1 MRGQPFMPGRRL
13 LQRRSPNR
21 VEEVEWR
28 QSHLTGGERV
38 SKQYGDVE
46 VTNLGDFVALVEIQ
60 RAPNN
65 FFDVDLIHSLVAA
78 FDELDED
85 PECRVSVLASAGKHF
100 CAGANFGSPRDSAER
115 STRSEEG
122 GNPLYREAVR
132 LFRNRKQVIAAVQGA
147 AVGGGFGLAMFPDF
161 RVGCPEARFTANFVK
176 LGFTP
181 GFGLTH
187 TLPRIIGQQAAA
199 DLFYT
204 GRRMG
209 GEEAHRVGIL
219 DRMVPQAEVRDAAIA
234 YAREIAENAPLALM
248 SVRASM
254 RGALADAVQAATDHE
269 GREQFRLQRTNDH
282 KEGVKAVA
290 ERRPGNFT
298 GS

>member
-1 MRGQPFMPGRRL
+1 MM
-13 LQRRSPNR
+13 
-21 VEEVEWR
+21 
-28 QSHLTGGERV
+28 GER
-38 SKQYGDVE
+38 YGDVE
-46 VTNLGDFVALVEIQ
+46 VTDQGGYVTLVEIQ

-65 FFDVDLIHSLVAA
+65 FFDVDLIQSLATA
-78 FDELDED
+78 FEDLDENPD
-85 PECRVSVLASAGKHF
+85 CRAIVLASEGKHF
-100 CAGANFGSPRDSAER
+100 CAGANFGAPRDQAER
-115 STRSEEG
+115 GSRTAEG

-132 LFRNRKQVIAAVQGA
+132 LFRNKKQVIAAVQGA

-187 TLPRIIGQQAAA
+187 TLARIIGQQAAA

-209 GEEAHRVGIL
+209 GEEARTVGIL
-219 DRMVPQAEVRDAAIA
+219 DRLVPQSEVRKEAIA

-248 SVRASM
+248 SVRNSL
-254 RGALADAVQAATDHE
+254 RGDLADAVQRATDLE
-269 GREQFRLQRTNDH
+269 GAEQFRLQRTNDH

-298 GS
+298 GT